1 MSKDCHKSK
10 KLDALLGKH
19 VRIEFFDGDINTG
32 KLKVSP
38 RRTGHYAIERAGK
51 GDLEFRKT
59 HVKRIEEVFNGRV
72 VNYIFLDDIKG
83 GKNG

>member
-10 KLDALLGKH
+10 KLDALLGKN
-19 VRIEFFDGDINTG
+19 VRIEFFDGDIDTG

-38 RRTGHYAIERAGK
+38 RRTGHYAIGRAGK

-59 HVKRIEEVFNGRV
+59 HVKRVAEVPNGLKAR
-72 VNYIFLDDIKG
+72 YTITDEFLRG
-83 GKNG
+83 GV